1 VKNRNVVK
9 DLTNC
14 MKNRN
19 IVKDLTNLV
28 GSNPMMLMFVLD
40 SIDKN
45 VKRVLRNEQATI
57 EAMKGSFINGE
68 GWVDTAKHIENTLW
82 PKQ

>member
-1 VKNRNVVK
+1 
-9 DLTNC
+9 

-19 IVKDLTNLV
+19 IVKELTKLV
-28 GSNPMMLMFVLD
+28 SGNPMMLMFVLD

-45 VKRVLRNEQATI
+45 VKRVLENEQATI